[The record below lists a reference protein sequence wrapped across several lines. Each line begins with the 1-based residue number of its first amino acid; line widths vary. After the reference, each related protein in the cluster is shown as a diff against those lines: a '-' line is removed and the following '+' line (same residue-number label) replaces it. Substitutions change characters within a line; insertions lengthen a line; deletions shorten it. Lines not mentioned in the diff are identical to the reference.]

1 VQVTT
6 LRQELEDFLKDD
18 DDMAKMCLSRKRDQ
32 ATQWAAANA
41 QGSSPSAHP
50 VPCIA
55 ANHPSLQDPVCR
67 FSMSSDLMPGSGA
80 GNARLTQT
88 VVNVGSLSK

>member
-1 VQVTT
+1 MSQEDVSLQVTT

-41 QGSSPSAHP
+41 QGSSPSVLLPQIPPHQRICMSVAATEARSLSRALAHP
-50 VPCIA
+50 Q
-55 ANHPSLQDPVCR
+55 PSAVL
-67 FSMSSDLMPGSGA
+67 
-80 GNARLTQT
+80 
-88 VVNVGSLSK
+88 

>member
-1 VQVTT
+1 MQVTT

-41 QGSSPSAHP
+41 QGSSPSARP
-50 VPCIA
+50 VLCIA
-55 ANHPSLQDPVCR
+55 VAHPSTPTPRTQVLQHVV
-67 FSMSSDLMPGSGA
+67 
-80 GNARLTQT
+80 RLRHRKCAFE
-88 VVNVGSLSK
+88 SL